1 MAYKRSVTDF
11 QANPFPNNFQMTE
24 PKCLFSNWNW
34 IWLLEYCFATR
45 YRSAHTVRCQLL
57 KIGLFCITPVISRK
71 PTRDSVDYN
80 ILFRSRLCPHKHT
93 WQAWPTLRFC
103 TAQLSTTDQLLIQL
117 AHASL
122 ESTEIPQRV
131 TVTGANSG
139 WASGAKPSKSFEFMI
154 NSRKVETGNTT
165 SWLQDEEF
173 RCGHSQEQL

>member
-1 MAYKRSVTDF
+1 MLLISKQIRFLIISKWQNQNV
-11 QANPFPNNFQMTE
+11 
-24 PKCLFSNWNW
+24 FSLIGIGYDCWN
-34 IWLLEYCFATR
+34 IALQR
-45 YRSAHTVRCQLL
+45 GIVQCQLL
-57 KIGLFCITPVISRK
+57 KIWLFCITPVISRK

-117 AHASL
+117 AHASV